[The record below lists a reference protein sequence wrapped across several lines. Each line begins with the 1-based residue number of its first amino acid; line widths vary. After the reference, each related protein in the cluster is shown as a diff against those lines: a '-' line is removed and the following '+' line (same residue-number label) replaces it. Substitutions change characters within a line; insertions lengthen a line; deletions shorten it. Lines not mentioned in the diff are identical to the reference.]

1 MSMKH
6 YYQNQIVF
14 EKSESRCTAQFLK
27 IVTPSHVAEWAVVN
41 RPMSEYTS
49 TSPAT
54 AHRRHNHPRHRFP
67 AYLLETYATTTRTIV
82 GHFFNKTW
90 LPYLDMPLGRLL
102 KPT

>member
-41 RPMSEYTS
+41 KPMSEYTS

-54 AHRRHNHPRHRFP
+54 AHHRHNHPRHRFP
-67 AYLLETYATTTRTIV
+67 AYLLETYGGQLLEHLHRWSGKRKMEFT
-82 GHFFNKTW
+82 
-90 LPYLDMPLGRLL
+90 PGR
-102 KPT
+102 

>member
-41 RPMSEYTS
+41 WPMSEYTS

-67 AYLLETYATTTRTIV
+67 AYLLETYDTSTTSRSKLVCSWHHDI
-82 GHFFNKTW
+82 
-90 LPYLDMPLGRLL
+90 
-102 KPT
+102 